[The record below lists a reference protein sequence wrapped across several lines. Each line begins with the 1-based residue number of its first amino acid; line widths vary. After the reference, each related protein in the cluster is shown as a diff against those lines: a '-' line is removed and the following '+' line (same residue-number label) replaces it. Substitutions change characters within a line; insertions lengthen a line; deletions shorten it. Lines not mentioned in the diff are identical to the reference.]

1 MLTDEQIEA
10 GLAHVLQHTA
20 RSIRNE
26 IANSRPGE
34 LQEAIGFVIAMQTR
48 DVQKFK
54 DGANSAG
61 ANL

>member
-1 MLTDEQIEA
+1 MLTDDQIEA
-10 GLAHVLQHTA
+10 GLAYVLQQA
-20 RSIRNE
+20 SRGIRNA

-34 LQEAIGFVIAMQTR
+34 LQEAIGFEIALRTR